1 MKIIYRRPIMQK
13 QLNDQLFGG
22 KKVFKGRDVRPF
34 LDTHNFA
41 NKDVTV
47 LIKNKQTVKYNS
59 VTELHLNLLII
70 EGLETK
76 EKNIVLTWEDIR
88 TERKN

>member
-1 MKIIYRRPIMQK
+1 MKITHRKPIMQK

-22 KKVFKGRDVRPF
+22 KKVFKGRDIQPF
-34 LDTHNFA
+34 LNTHNFE

-47 LIKNKQTVKYNS
+47 LIKAKWTVKYNS
-59 VTELHLNLLII
+59 VTELHMNLLII